1 MLFGCIVFQSCL
13 ELTVLKIMYCGFKK
27 PELPMSVSKGLV
39 YFACVLGGFFA
50 RLLTHGGEQGQWN
63 LGRRL

>member
-1 MLFGCIVFQSCL
+1 
-13 ELTVLKIMYCGFKK
+13 MYCGFKK

-39 YFACVLGGFFA
+39 YFAHVLGGFFA